1 MFVVVGATG
10 NTGSAV
16 VETLLNRKQPVR
28 IVVRSPEKA
37 VSWSAKGAE
46 VAVASLEDVFF
57 QLTERA
63 S

>member
-28 IVVRSPEKA
+28 IVVR
-37 VSWSAKGAE
+37 
-46 VAVASLEDVFF
+46 
-57 QLTERA
+57 
-63 S
+63 